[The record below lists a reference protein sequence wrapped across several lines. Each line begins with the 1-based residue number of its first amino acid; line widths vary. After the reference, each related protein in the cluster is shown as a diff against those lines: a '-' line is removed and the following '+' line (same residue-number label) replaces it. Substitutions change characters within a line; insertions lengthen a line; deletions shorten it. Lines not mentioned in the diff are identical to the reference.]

1 FIKTKEEYRAWHE
14 LKRFAEE
21 VKLRIED
28 NDKDNE
34 TLHMECSNGMDIIA
48 KGKDVKIYYNDVVK
62 KMDIGEFEKV
72 ARGLMKGRNG

>member
-1 FIKTKEEYRAWHE
+1 
-14 LKRFAEE
+14 
-21 VKLRIED
+21 
-28 NDKDNE
+28 
-34 TLHMECSNGMDIIA
+34 MECSNGMDIIA